1 MHDLPEG
8 DMPRIAI
15 LNQKGGVGK
24 TTTAVNLAAGLAA
37 DSHATL
43 LVDLDPQAS
52 ATLSLGVELGE
63 DDASVYDYLAG
74 RASLKKALVGR
85 SNNLGLLPSEIHLS
99 GLESELSEHA
109 QGSVLLRKRL
119 RGTDDP
125 FSYVVVDCPPSLG
138 LLNINALAYSD
149 YVLIPIR
156 CGFLSLQGITSL
168 LQTIRRV
175 RKNVNSDLEILG
187 ILACHYDSRTRL
199 SDEVLDEIRTHFS
212 DLLLDTKIRINV
224 TLAEA
229 PSHGQTI
236 FEYNTSSRGA
246 EDYRSLVDEIQERI
260 ESKSRDPVNLDIKED
275 GPQ

>member
-1 MHDLPEG
+1 
-8 DMPRIAI
+8 MPRIAI